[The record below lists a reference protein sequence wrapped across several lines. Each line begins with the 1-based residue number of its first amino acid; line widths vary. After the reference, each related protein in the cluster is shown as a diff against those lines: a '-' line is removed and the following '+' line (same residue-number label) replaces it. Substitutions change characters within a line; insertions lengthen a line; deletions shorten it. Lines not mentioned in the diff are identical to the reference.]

1 LEALVREIEG
11 AGGDAIHNSTNVAKR
26 EDVAALT
33 ALACDRYGKLD
44 VFISNAGIGPISK
57 LELLFTPLGEPPQL
71 IRRAGSGASAV
82 AAHASR
88 IPAGTN
94 PGDMPV
100 TRYYRSHRRI
110 EAIDQ
115 KSGHA
120 MVVRDGG
127 IGSSR
132 FYGLMYLPPLTLI
145 VCLPW

>member
-1 LEALVREIEG
+1 
-11 AGGDAIHNSTNVAKR
+11 
-26 EDVAALT
+26 
-33 ALACDRYGKLD
+33 
-44 VFISNAGIGPISK
+44 
-57 LELLFTPLGEPPQL
+57 
-71 IRRAGSGASAV
+71 
-82 AAHASR
+82 
-88 IPAGTN
+88 
-94 PGDMPV
+94 MPV